1 MQPFPVFCVLLYERQ
16 KPDDRKEREK
26 LMRRK
31 GMERVTA
38 GVLAAVMAVGMTGCA
53 NSGMSGTTADLTGQY
68 GTKEEG
74 QTEGTGANGQTGQ
87 AEDTG
92 TEDTAMEEKDLGA
105 IREAFEYSYTQFSLN
120 LLRESRKQV
129 QNGEDAKNTMVCPLS
144 VMMALEMART
154 GADGDT
160 KQQMGAV
167 LYPGMSA
174 EDGSMVLGRICKSL
188 PDAEGA
194 RFHMSDSVWVKTA
207 DDAFVPDEN
216 FLDTVKTAYDAE
228 VFGAP
233 FDETTCRDIN
243 RLVEQET
250 DGMITEILDQIPE
263 LAVMYLVNAVAF
275 DAEWET
281 PYDES
286 QIQDAT
292 FYAEDGSGQEVSM
305 MYDTTYRYLTM
316 EHAKGFCRAYKED
329 YDFVALLP
337 EEGLSLS
344 KWLEEL
350 DGETFHETIRQENDT
365 MIETGLP
372 QFTGETDLELK
383 DTLTALGMP
392 LAFDEEQADFS
403 KMGYCPDGRNI
414 SISRVLHKTHIDV
427 DGLGT
432 KAGAAT
438 VVEMCKETA
447 MVEQP
452 ERIILDRPFLYAIVE
467 KDTGIPVFIGTVES
481 F

>member
-1 MQPFPVFCVLLYERQ
+1 
-16 KPDDRKEREK
+16 
-26 LMRRK
+26 
-31 GMERVTA
+31 MERVTA

-53 NSGMSGTTADLTGQY
+53 NSGMSVQPLILPDQY

-154 GADGDT
+154 ERTATRSSRWDGF
-160 KQQMGAV
+160 V
-167 LYPGMSA
+167 PGMSGGGWQYGA
-174 EDGSMVLGRICKSL
+174 GRICKSL

-286 QIQDAT
+286 QIQDAV

-305 MYDTTYRYLTM
+305 MYDTTYRYLTL
-316 EHAKGFCRAYKED
+316 EHAQG
-329 YDFVALLP
+329 LLS
-337 EEGLSLS
+337 GLQ
-344 KWLEEL
+344 
-350 DGETFHETIRQENDT
+350 G
-365 MIETGLP
+365 GL
-372 QFTGETDLELK
+372 
-383 DTLTALGMP
+383 
-392 LAFDEEQADFS
+392 
-403 KMGYCPDGRNI
+403 
-414 SISRVLHKTHIDV
+414 
-427 DGLGT
+427 
-432 KAGAAT
+432 
-438 VVEMCKETA
+438 
-447 MVEQP
+447 
-452 ERIILDRPFLYAIVE
+452 
-467 KDTGIPVFIGTVES
+467 
-481 F
+481 